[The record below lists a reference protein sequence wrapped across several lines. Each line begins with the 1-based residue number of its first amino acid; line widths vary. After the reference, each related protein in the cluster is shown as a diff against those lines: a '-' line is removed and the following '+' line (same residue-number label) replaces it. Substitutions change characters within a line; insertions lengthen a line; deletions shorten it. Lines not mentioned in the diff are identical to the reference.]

1 MRGRVLL
8 GLALMG
14 LLVVGSAGPVGG
26 AEPVWV
32 WPVDGARE
40 VVRPFTPPATRY
52 GPGHRGADV
61 AAREASVV
69 RAVGAGRVS
78 YAGLLAGR
86 GVVVVVHGS
95 LRTTYEPVEAV
106 VRVGQQVAAGAVI
119 GKLAGGHAGC
129 ARCLHWGLLR
139 GDTYLD
145 PVQLLRRGPSRL
157 LPVPAPAAPSVPV
170 GGSALRRPAPVVLA
184 TAPPPAVP
192 VTEPALSLRSSS
204 TPWGYAAL
212 VALVLGLALL
222 LRPTYRPPPSTP
234 APAAGVQRARLPN
247 PTPDNPTVAASPSV
261 VDLTAERFRRRA

>member
-8 GLALMG
+8 GLAQVG
-14 LLVVGSAGPVGG
+14 LLVLGSAGPVGG

-32 WPVDGARE
+32 WPVDGARK

-61 AAREASVV
+61 GAPAESVV
-69 RAVGAGRVS
+69 RAAGAGRVS

-106 VRVGQQVAAGAVI
+106 VRVGQQVVAGAVI
-119 GKLAGGHAGC
+119 GKLAAGHAGC
-129 ARCLHWGLLR
+129 SRCLHWGLLR

-157 LPVPAPAAPSVPV
+157 LPVPAAAVEAV
-170 GGSALRRPAPVVLA
+170 GGSALRRAAPVVPA
-184 TAPPPAVP
+184 TATPPAAP
-192 VTEPALSLRSSS
+192 VTEPALSLRSTS

-234 APAAGVQRARLPN
+234 APAAGVQRARLPD
-247 PTPDNPTVAASPSV
+247 PTPIGPTVAASPGV